1 MVTMGG
7 GTRISG
13 DTSQESRERTLYNIR
28 YSILLNDDQLDYL
41 ADDSQD
47 INRMKCFKTFLR
59 LAVMEPTKVVGKN
72 YTEELQVGQFVASK
86 VELADMWGCDRKTA
100 TRIVREF
107 NMMGIIESRATNR
120 TTIHTLKSLSVWFTK
135 QETVKNRFF
144 NINPAIKPLKPY
156 TNVPPKMKLKARDGG
171 RNESG
176 LSAGTSC
183 REIKEKEYGR
193 VIILHDKAETDS
205 KTGIA
210 PTALQNVRGN
220 NKVDC
225 KHQVQPKSAYP
236 IPQSSNISGEANNG
250 QTTLFPNDGNRT
262 HLSASG
268 TGLSKSKQI
277 EILSNESG
285 ALAHTT
291 ARDNVP

>member
-13 DTSQESRERTLYNIR
+13 DTSLESQERALYNIR
-28 YSILLNDDQLDYL
+28 YSTLLNDAQMDYL

-47 INRMKCFKTFLR
+47 INRMTCFKTFLR

-72 YTEELQVGQFVASK
+72 YVEELQAGQFVASK

-107 NMMGIIESRATNR
+107 NMMGIIESHATNR
-120 TTIHTLKSLSVWFTK
+120 TTIHTLICLSVWFIK
-135 QETVKNRFF
+135 HGTVKNKFF

-156 TNVPPKMKLKARDGG
+156 TDVPPKMKLKARDGG

-183 REIKEKEYGR
+183 GKIKEKEYGK
-193 VIILHDKAETDS
+193 VSILHDKAET
-205 KTGIA
+205 A
-210 PTALQNVRGN
+210 P
-220 NKVDC
+220 
-225 KHQVQPKSAYP
+225 P
-236 IPQSSNISGEANNG
+236 II
-250 QTTLFPNDGNRT
+250 
-262 HLSASG
+262 
-268 TGLSKSKQI
+268 
-277 EILSNESG
+277 
-285 ALAHTT
+285 
-291 ARDNVP
+291 

>member
-1 MVTMGG
+1 
-7 GTRISG
+7 
-13 DTSQESRERTLYNIR
+13 
-28 YSILLNDDQLDYL
+28 
-41 ADDSQD
+41 
-47 INRMKCFKTFLR
+47 MKCFKTFLR

-120 TTIHTLKSLSVWFTK
+120 TTIHTLKCLSVWFTK
-135 QETVKNRFF
+135 QGTVKNKFF
-144 NINPAIKPLKPY
+144 NINPAIKSLKPY
-156 TNVPPKMKLKARDGG
+156 ADVPPEMKLKARDGG

-183 REIKEKEYGR
+183 REIKEKEYGK
-193 VIILHDKAETDS
+193 VIILYDKDETES
-205 KTGIA
+205 KTGTTPI
-210 PTALQNVRGN
+210 TLQNIERN
-220 NKVDC
+220 NIADC
-225 KHQVQPKSAYP
+225 IQQVQPKSAYP

-250 QTTLFPNDGNRT
+250 QTILFPNDGNRT

-268 TGLSKSKQI
+268 TGLTKNKQI
-277 EILSNESG
+277 DILSNESG
-285 ALAHTT
+285 APAHTT
-291 ARDNVP
+291 ARDSVP